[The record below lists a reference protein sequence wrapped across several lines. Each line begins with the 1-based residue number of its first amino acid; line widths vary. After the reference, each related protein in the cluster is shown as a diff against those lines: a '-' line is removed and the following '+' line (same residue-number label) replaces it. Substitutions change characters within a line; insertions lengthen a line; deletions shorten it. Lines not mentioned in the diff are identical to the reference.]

1 MNFKNNETIYS
12 QIAEYVKKKIFSG
25 EYACG
30 ARLPAI
36 RDFAQICQVN
46 PNTIVRVYLQL
57 SEEGLIYTDST
68 NGKYVTLDAAF
79 VKKKREEFLEGKTE
93 RLVMEVKEAGMAEK
107 EFLDLAGRI
116 YRGEKGGGGGK
127 I

>member
-79 VKKKREEFLEGKTE
+79 VKKRGKNSSKEKRNVWS
-93 RLVMEVKEAGMAEK
+93 R
-107 EFLDLAGRI
+107 R
-116 YRGEKGGGGGK
+116 
-127 I
+127 